1 MKTSLAAFAFLI
13 APCIDWQTRDE
24 HLTQEK
30 DMPPKTRF
38 VIHVPGRADIGCN
51 TADEVLDA
59 LSDLRG
65 ADGVTVADLQ
75 TGMKDLSREA
85 IEALANDERE

>member
-1 MKTSLAAFAFLI
+1 MT
-13 APCIDWQTRDE
+13 E
-24 HLTQEK
+24 EEN
-30 DMPPKTRF
+30 MPPKTRF

-59 LSDLRG
+59 LNNLKTTE
-65 ADGVTVADLQ
+65 GVIVADLQ
-75 TGMKDLSREA
+75 TGMKELSREA